1 MEIVILFLLSLIVV
15 LLIVLIVVLLKK
27 KNKKVEEDFDKEAFI
42 LSLKNQQKST
52 ITVLTLPLEVES
64 LSNNQIRDISRKI
77 LRIFESLDY
86 RNNAVEYAKTSW
98 HSWQVSILMSL
109 YKREMEL
116 FIPNKSEIFKDDII
130 EQSESSLKQ
139 LMSKLILKYKKEVKI
154 QLNKEILSKN
164 RIWTGEEVAILLY
177 FLSRYKEFK

>member
-15 LLIVLIVVLLKK
+15 LLIVLIVVVLKRN
-27 KNKKVEEDFDKEAFI
+27 NKKVDEDFDKEAYI
-42 LSLKNQQKST
+42 LSLKNQQNST
-52 ITVLTLPLEVES
+52 ITSLTLPMEVES

-77 LRIFESLDY
+77 LRIFESLEY
-86 RNNAVEYAKTSW
+86 KRNALEYAKTSW

-116 FIPNKSEIFKDDII
+116 FIPNKSEIFKDDVI

-139 LMSKLILKYKKEVKI
+139 LMSQLILKYKKDVKT

-164 RIWTGEEVAILLY
+164 RIWSGEEVAIILY
-177 FLSRYKEFK
+177 FLSRYKEIK